1 MYKIPYR
8 KKQIMSEII
17 TPAMV
22 EQKLRGL
29 SKEVDE
35 AHKVLVEVETIYHSV
50 KADYEIAMAKSR
62 ITLSTKSAPNGKNYT
77 VGEREDLALVQNEE
91 LHKDLAIIQARVL
104 ASRANTNRLKM
115 QVDIARSVGTSVRTS
130 MDLT

>member
-1 MYKIPYR
+1 MMKI
-8 KKQIMSEII
+8 MNEII

-35 AHKVLVEVETIYHSV
+35 AHKNLVEVETIYHNI
-50 KADYEIAMAKSR
+50 KAEYEIAMAKSR
-62 ITLSTKSAPNGKNYT
+62 ITLSTKSSPTGKNYT

-91 LHKDLAIIQARVL
+91 LHKDLGMVQAKVL

>member
-1 MYKIPYR
+1 
-8 KKQIMSEII
+8 MSEII

-35 AHKVLVEVETIYHSV
+35 AHKVLIEVESVYHVV
-50 KADYEIAMAKSR
+50 KADYEISMAKSR
-62 ITLSTKSAPNGKNYT
+62 MTLATKSSPTGKNYT
-77 VGEREDLALVQNEE
+77 VGEREDLALIENEE
-91 LHKDLAIIQARVL
+91 LHRNLAVTQAKVL
-104 ASRANTNRLKM
+104 ASRGNTNRLKM

>member
-1 MYKIPYR
+1 MNDIV
-8 KKQIMSEII
+8 

-35 AHKVLVEVETIYHSV
+35 AHKSLIHIESVYHNV
-50 KADYEIAMAKSR
+50 KAEYEIAMAKSR
-62 ITLSTKSAPNGKNYT
+62 ITLAMKSSPTGKNYT
-77 VGEREDLALVQNEE
+77 VGEREDMALIENAD
-91 LHKDLAIIQARVL
+91 LHKDLAIAQAQVL
-104 ASRANTNRLKM
+104 ASRANTNRLKT
-115 QVDIARSVGTSVRTS
+115 QVEIARSVGTSVRTS

>member
-1 MYKIPYR
+1 
-8 KKQIMSEII
+8 MSEII

-62 ITLSTKSAPNGKNYT
+62 ITLATKSAPNGKNYT

-91 LHKDLAIIQARVL
+91 LHKDLAIIQAKIL

-115 QVDIARSVGTSVRTS
+115 QVDIARSVGTSVRPS

>member
-1 MYKIPYR
+1 MT
-8 KKQIMSEII
+8 EII

-35 AHKVLVEVETIYHSV
+35 AHKVLVEVETEYHTT
-50 KADYEIAMAKSR
+50 KAKYEIEMAHTR
-62 ITLSTKSAPNGKNYT
+62 MMYATKSSPTGKNYT
-77 VGEREDLALVQNEE
+77 VQEREDMSLMANQD
-91 LHKDLAIIQARVL
+91 LHRDLAIAQAKVL

>member
-1 MYKIPYR
+1 MT
-8 KKQIMSEII
+8 EII

-29 SKEVDE
+29 SKEVDD
-35 AHKVLVEVETIYHSV
+35 AHKVLIEVETIYHGI

-62 ITLSTKSAPNGKNYT
+62 MTLATKSSPTGKNYT
-77 VGEREDLALVQNEE
+77 VGEREDMALVENEE
-91 LHKDLAIIQARVL
+91 LHKDLAILQAKIL
-104 ASRANTNRLKM
+104 ATRANTNRLKM

>member
-1 MYKIPYR
+1 
-8 KKQIMSEII
+8 MSEII

-35 AHKVLVEVETIYHSV
+35 AHKNLVEVETIYHSI
-50 KADYEIAMAKSR
+50 KAEYEIAMAKSR
-62 ITLSTKSAPNGKNYT
+62 MTFATHSSPTGKNYT
-77 VGEREDLALVQNEE
+77 VGEREDMALIQNEE
-91 LHKDLAIIQARVL
+91 LHKDLSIVQAKVL
-104 ASRANTNRLKM
+104 ATRANTNRLKM

>member
-1 MYKIPYR
+1 M
-8 KKQIMSEII
+8 MSEII

-62 ITLSTKSAPNGKNYT
+62 ITLATKSSPTGKNYT

-91 LHKDLAIIQARVL
+91 LHKDLAIIQAKIL

>member
-1 MYKIPYR
+1 M
-8 KKQIMSEII
+8 MSEII

-50 KADYEIAMAKSR
+50 KADYEISMAKSR
-62 ITLSTKSAPNGKNYT
+62 ITLATKSAPNGKNYT

>member
-1 MYKIPYR
+1 
-8 KKQIMSEII
+8 MSEII

-62 ITLSTKSAPNGKNYT
+62 ITLATKSSPTGKNYT
-77 VGEREDLALVQNEE
+77 VVEREDLALVQNEE
-91 LHKDLAIIQARVL
+91 LHKDLAIIQAKIL

>member
-1 MYKIPYR
+1 M
-8 KKQIMSEII
+8 MSDII

-29 SKEVDE
+29 SKEVDA
-35 AHKVLVEVETIYHSV
+35 AHMTLVEIETSYHIT
-50 KADYEIAMAKSR
+50 KADYEIAMAKTR
-62 ITLSTKSAPNGKNYT
+62 ITLATKSSPTGKNYT
-77 VGEREDLALVQNEE
+77 VQERDDMAIVENEE
-91 LHKDLAIIQARVL
+91 LHKSLAIVQAQIL

>member
-1 MYKIPYR
+1 MT
-8 KKQIMSEII
+8 EII

-35 AHKVLVEVETIYHSV
+35 AHKNLVEVETIYHSI

-77 VGEREDLALVQNEE
+77 VGEREDLALVQNEQ
-91 LHKDLAIIQARVL
+91 LHKDLAIVQAKVL

>member
-1 MYKIPYR
+1 MN
-8 KKQIMSEII
+8 EII

-62 ITLSTKSAPNGKNYT
+62 MTLATKSSPTGKNYT

-91 LHKDLAIIQARVL
+91 LHKDLAIVQAKVL

>member
-1 MYKIPYR
+1 
-8 KKQIMSEII
+8 MSEII

-50 KADYEIAMAKSR
+50 KAEYEIAMAKSR
-62 ITLSTKSAPNGKNYT
+62 MALAIKSSPTGKNYT

-91 LHKDLAIIQARVL
+91 LHKDLAIVQAKVL

>member
-1 MYKIPYR
+1 
-8 KKQIMSEII
+8 MSEII

-50 KADYEIAMAKSR
+50 KAEYEIAMAKSR
-62 ITLSTKSAPNGKNYT
+62 MTLATKSSPTGKNYT

-91 LHKDLAIIQARVL
+91 LHKDLAIVQAKVL

>member
-1 MYKIPYR
+1 
-8 KKQIMSEII
+8 MSEII

-62 ITLSTKSAPNGKNYT
+62 INLATKSSPTGKNYT

-91 LHKDLAIIQARVL
+91 LHKDLAIIQAKIL

>member
-1 MYKIPYR
+1 
-8 KKQIMSEII
+8 MSEII

-62 ITLSTKSAPNGKNYT
+62 INLSTKSAPNGKNYT

-91 LHKDLAIIQARVL
+91 LHKDLSIIQARVL

>member
-1 MYKIPYR
+1 
-8 KKQIMSEII
+8 MSEII

-35 AHKVLVEVETIYHSV
+35 AHKNLVEIETAYHNI

-62 ITLSTKSAPNGKNYT
+62 MSLASKSSPTGKNYT
-77 VGEREDLALVQNEE
+77 VGEREDMALIENEG
-91 LHKDLAIIQARVL
+91 LHKDLSIIQAKVL
-104 ASRANTNRLKM
+104 ATRANTNRLKM
-115 QVDIARSVGTSVRTS
+115 QVDIIRSVGTSVRTS

>member
-1 MYKIPYR
+1 
-8 KKQIMSEII
+8 MSEII

-35 AHKVLVEVETIYHSV
+35 AHKVLIEVETIYHSV
-50 KADYEIAMAKSR
+50 KAEYEIAMAKSR
-62 ITLSTKSAPNGKNYT
+62 MALAIKSSPTGKNYT

-91 LHKDLAIIQARVL
+91 LHKDLAIVQAKVL

>member
-1 MYKIPYR
+1 
-8 KKQIMSEII
+8 MSEII

-50 KADYEIAMAKSR
+50 KAEYEIAMAKSR
-62 ITLSTKSAPNGKNYT
+62 ITLATKSSPTGKNYT

-91 LHKDLAIIQARVL
+91 LHKDLAIIQAKIL

>member
-1 MYKIPYR
+1 
-8 KKQIMSEII
+8 MSEII

-62 ITLSTKSAPNGKNYT
+62 ITLATKSSPTGKNYT

>member
-1 MYKIPYR
+1 M
-8 KKQIMSEII
+8 MNEII

-50 KADYEIAMAKSR
+50 KTEYEIAMAKSR
-62 ITLSTKSAPNGKNYT
+62 ITLATKSAPNGKNYT

>member
-1 MYKIPYR
+1 
-8 KKQIMSEII
+8 MSEII

-91 LHKDLAIIQARVL
+91 LHKDLAIIQAKIL

>member
-1 MYKIPYR
+1 MN
-8 KKQIMSEII
+8 EII

-29 SKEVDE
+29 SKEVDD
-35 AHKVLVEVETIYHSV
+35 AHKTLVEVETNYHGI

-62 ITLSTKSAPNGKNYT
+62 MNMATKSSPTGKNYT
-77 VGEREDLALVQNEE
+77 VGEREDMALIENEG
-91 LHKDLAIIQARVL
+91 LHKDLAIVQAKVL